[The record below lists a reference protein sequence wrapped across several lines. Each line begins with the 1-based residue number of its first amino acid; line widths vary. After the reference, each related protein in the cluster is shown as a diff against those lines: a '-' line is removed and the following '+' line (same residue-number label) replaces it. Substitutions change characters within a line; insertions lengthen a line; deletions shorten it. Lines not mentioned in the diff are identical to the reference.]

1 MGSARPLILRKV
13 WRLKIE
19 PKLNLLVGADLLVK
33 SRMKRLCMLALLVL
47 VPQLSLARDYSSGE
61 APAWVQRVAMDA
73 ATVMS
78 AAELSDGV
86 DYLLG
91 DEQVRI
97 EANDQHV
104 FRHFASRAVND
115 KGLDQIASITI
126 GFDPAYQSLTLHAIN
141 VIRKGRV
148 IPKLATA
155 TVRVLQREPE
165 LEARIFDGRK
175 TANVFLEDVRV
186 GDIVEYAY
194 SVRGSNPVFGG
205 RHFGG
210 LEMGWRVPVARRF
223 GRLLVPN
230 GSPLKL
236 VHHKTSLR
244 PVERDQE
251 TYREYVWDVRNLAPI
266 RADTDTPGWYDP
278 YPWVQW
284 SEYGDWAD
292 VARWAE
298 PLYRI
303 PPSLSPALQTA
314 VKRLAAASTDP
325 AERLVATLKFVQQ
338 EIRYLGVEIGAGSHT
353 PSAPDLVYKRR
364 FGDCKD
370 KTLLTV
376 TLLQALGIEAH
387 PALVSTTMLRGIRD
401 LQPSPDAFNH
411 VIVQA
416 RIGDQLYWLDPTRPP
431 QSGTIQTIFQPDYG
445 QALLLNTTTREL
457 STMEAKLATRVLTK
471 RIVFEFNA
479 RDGLDKPLGFTV
491 STLTEGVA
499 AESMRNALSSNNHEE
514 MQKQYLNYYAH
525 YYPSIETAA
534 PFEVVDNP
542 QANRVSVIE
551 HYRIK
556 DFWHH
561 SEEKKRLEATGYV
574 PDLEDILQRPRNTL
588 RADPL
593 NLSHPVDITVNSVW
607 LLPEE
612 WSLRVENERIEDAA
626 FNFEHRVS
634 LEDNKR
640 KIVETDH
647 FVSRAD
653 FVAGEDAPRYAANL
667 EKARQAL
674 GITLTKR
681 DDGVEAPAT
690 PSLSLMER
698 FNWSIAMLAVM
709 LLAVLVWLALKVYRY
724 DPPVPHGDIDP
735 GLQGISGWLLL
746 PALGIVLQ
754 PLRILKDVAELVP
767 AFAADNWM
775 LLTTV
780 GQSSYHALWAPT
792 LLFELA
798 GNLGLLV
805 FSVLLMILFFQRR
818 SSVPRVFLAFQG
830 GALIVIVLDNLVGG
844 LIPAVE
850 HAASGSEW
858 AQVFQRAL
866 ILVIW
871 GSYFMTSRRVK
882 STFVK
887 TWQAPEYVEKKVPS
901 LSLAATGQKT
911 D

>member
-1 MGSARPLILRKV
+1 MKT
-13 WRLKIE
+13 K
-19 PKLNLLVGADLLVK
+19 PKLSLLSGADLLVK
-33 SRMKRLCMLALLVL
+33 SWMKHLCVLALLVL
-47 VPQLSLARDYSSGE
+47 LPQSGLARDFSKGE
-61 APAWVQRVAMDA
+61 MPAWVQRVALDA
-73 ATVMS
+73 ATVMP

-86 DYLLG
+86 YYLLS

-97 EANDQHV
+97 EPGNKQI
-104 FRHFASRAVND
+104 FRHFATRAIND
-115 KGLDQIASITI
+115 KGLGEVASISI

-210 LEMGWRVPVARRF
+210 LDMGWRVPVARRF
-223 GRLLVPN
+223 GRLLVPR

-236 VHHKTSLR
+236 VHHQTPLR

-251 TYREYVWDVRNLAPI
+251 IYREYVWDVRNLAPV
-266 RADTDTPGWYDP
+266 RPDGDTPAWYDP

-284 SEYGDWAD
+284 SEFGDWGD
-292 VARWAE
+292 VARWAA
-298 PLYRI
+298 PLYRT
-303 PPSLSPALQTA
+303 PENLSPALQA
-314 VKRLAAASTDP
+314 VAKRLAAASTDP

-338 EIRYLGVEIGAGSHT
+338 EIRYLGVEIGAGSYA

-370 KTLLTV
+370 KALLTV
-376 TLLQALGIEAH
+376 TLLRALGIEAQ
-387 PALVSTTMLRGIRD
+387 PALVSTSMLRGIRD
-401 LQPSPDAFNH
+401 LQPSPGAFNH

-416 RIGDQLYWLDPTRPP
+416 RIGGQSYWLDPTRPP
-431 QSGTIQTIFQPDYG
+431 QSGTIQTIVQPDYG
-445 QALLLNTTTREL
+445 QALLVNAATREL
-457 STMEAKLATRVLTK
+457 SSMEARLAPRVLTK
-471 RIVFEFNA
+471 RIVAEYNS
-479 RDGLDKPLGFTV
+479 RDGLDKPLGLTLT
-491 STLTEGVA
+491 TLTEGVA
-499 AESMRNALSSNNHEE
+499 AESLRNDFSSNNHKEI
-514 MQKQYLNYYAH
+514 QKQFLNYYAH
-525 YYPSIETAA
+525 YYPGIEIAA
-534 PFEVVDNP
+534 PLEVVDDP
-542 QANRVSVIE
+542 QANRVSIIE

-556 DFWHH
+556 DFWKH
-561 SEEKKRLEATGYV
+561 SEEKKRLEATSYV
-574 PDLEDILQRPRNTL
+574 PDLEDFLQHPRSTL
-588 RADPL
+588 RTDPL
-593 NLSHPVDITVNSVW
+593 KLAHPVDITVSSVW

-612 WSLRVENERIEDAA
+612 WGLSAENKRIEDAV
-626 FNFEHRVS
+626 FDFERRVS

-653 FVAGEDAPRYAANL
+653 FVAGADAPRYAANL

-681 DDGVEAPAT
+681 DAGLEAPEPAA
-690 PSLSLMER
+690 PPLSLMDR
-698 FNWSIAMLAVM
+698 FNWSIAMLALV
-709 LLAVLVWLALKVYRY
+709 LLAVMVWLALKVYRY
-724 DPPVPHGDIDP
+724 DPPPSSDAIDP
-735 GLQGISGWLLL
+735 GLQGIAGWLLL

-754 PLRILKDVAELVP
+754 PLKILKDIVEQVP
-767 AFAADNWM
+767 AYAADNWM
-775 LLTTV
+775 LLTTA
-780 GQSSYHALWAPT
+780 GQASYHALWAPT

-798 GNLGLLV
+798 ANLGLLV
-805 FSVLLMILFFQRR
+805 FSVLLAILFFQRR
-818 SSVPRVFLAFQG
+818 SNVPRVYVAFLG
-830 GALIVIVLDNLVGG
+830 GALIIGVLDQMAAG
-844 LIPAVE
+844 LIPAVD
-850 HAASGSEW
+850 HAASGSGW
-858 AQVFQRAL
+858 TTVFRQVLAL
-866 ILVIW
+866 AIW
-871 GSYFMTSRRVK
+871 GSYFTTSRRVK

-887 TWQAPEYVEKKVPS
+887 TWQAPEVAARQVPS
-901 LSLAATGQKT
+901 LGLAAADQKT

>member
-1 MGSARPLILRKV
+1 M
-13 WRLKIE
+13 
-19 PKLNLLVGADLLVK
+19 K
-33 SRMKRLCMLALLVL
+33 SSMKRMCVLALLVL
-47 VPQLSLARDYSSGE
+47 LPPLAMARDYSSGVV
-61 APAWVQRVAMDA
+61 PAWVQSVALDA
-73 ATVMS
+73 AAVMP
-78 AAELSDGV
+78 AATLNDGV
-86 DYLLG
+86 YYLLS
-91 DEQVRI
+91 DEQVRL
-97 EANDQHV
+97 EGSDKQV
-104 FRHFASRAVND
+104 FRHIASRAIND
-115 KGLDQIASITI
+115 KGLDEVASITI

-223 GRLLVPN
+223 GRLLVPQ
-230 GSPLKL
+230 GSLLKL
-236 VHHKTSLR
+236 VHHRTRLQ
-244 PVERDQE
+244 PVERNQE
-251 TYREYVWDVRNLAPI
+251 AYREYVWDVRNVAPI
-266 RADTDTPGWYDP
+266 QPDDDTPGWHDP

-284 SEYGDWAD
+284 SEFGDWGD

-298 PLYRI
+298 PLYRT
-303 PPSLSPALQTA
+303 PANLSPALQAA
-314 VKRLAAASTDP
+314 VKRLEAASTDP
-325 AERLVATLKFVQQ
+325 AERLVATLRFVQQ
-338 EIRYLGVEIGAGSHT
+338 EIRYLGVEIGAGSHA
-353 PSAPDLVYKRR
+353 PSAPDLVFQRR

-370 KTLLTV
+370 KALLTI

-416 RIGDQLYWLDPTRPP
+416 RIGDQMYWLDPTRAP
-431 QSGTIQTIFQPDYG
+431 QSGTIQTIYQPDYDL
-445 QALLLNTTTREL
+445 ALLVNATTREL
-457 STMEAKLATRVLTK
+457 SSMEAKLATRVLTK
-471 RIVFEFNA
+471 RIVAEYNS

-491 STLTEGVA
+491 TTLTEGVA

-514 MQKQYLNYYAH
+514 IQKQYLNYYAH
-525 YYPSIETAA
+525 YYPGIEIAA
-534 PFEVVDNP
+534 PFEVLDNA

-556 DFWHH
+556 DFW
-561 SEEKKRLEATGYV
+561 KRIEAEQSFEATAYV
-574 PDLEDILQRPRNTL
+574 PELNDFLQRPSSTL
-588 RADPL
+588 RTDPL
-593 NLSHPVDITVNSVW
+593 KLAHPVDITVSSVW
-607 LLPEE
+607 LLPDE
-612 WSLRVENERIEDAA
+612 WSLSTENKRIKDAA
-626 FNFEHRVS
+626 FNFEHRVN

-653 FVAGEDAPRYAANL
+653 FVAGADSPRYAANL

-681 DDGVEAPAT
+681 DAGVEAQVTPA
-690 PSLSLMER
+690 LSLMDR
-698 FNWSIAMLAVM
+698 FNWSIAMLVVT

-724 DPPVPHGDIDP
+724 DPPLPRGVVDP
-735 GLQGISGWLLL
+735 DLQGIAGWLLL
-746 PALGIVLQ
+746 PALGIALQ
-754 PLRILKDVAELVP
+754 PLIILKDVAELVP
-767 AFAADNWM
+767 AYAADNWM

-780 GQSSYHALWAPT
+780 GQTSYNSLWAPV

-798 GNLGLLV
+798 ANLGLLV

-818 SSVPRVFLAFQG
+818 SSVPLVFLAFQG
-830 GALIVIVLDNLVGG
+830 TALYIGILDQVVAG

-850 HAASGSEW
+850 HEASGSGW
-858 AQVFQRAL
+858 AQVIRQTLAL
-866 ILVIW
+866 AIW
-871 GSYFMTSRRVK
+871 GSYFMISRRVK

-887 TWQAPEYVEKKVPS
+887 TWRAPNDM
-901 LSLAATGQKT
+901 GT
-911 D
+911 DPEVSPQSCSAG

>member
-1 MGSARPLILRKV
+1 M
-13 WRLKIE
+13 KIE
-19 PKLNLLVGADLLVK
+19 PKLPLLFAAVLPVK
-33 SRMKRLCMLALLVL
+33 SWMKRLCVLALLVL
-47 VPQLSLARDYSSGE
+47 VPQLGLARDYSSGE
-61 APAWVQRVAMDA
+61 APAWVQRVTVDA
-73 ATVMS
+73 ATVVP
-78 AAELSDGV
+78 AAGLSDGV
-86 DYLLG
+86 YYLLS
-91 DEQVRI
+91 DEQVRL
-97 EANDQHV
+97 EAGDQQV
-104 FRHFASRAVND
+104 FRHFASRAIND
-115 KGLDQIASITI
+115 KGLDEVASISI

-141 VIRKGRV
+141 VIRKGHV

-155 TVRVLQREPE
+155 TVRVLQRERK

-186 GDIVEYAY
+186 GDIVEFAY

-223 GRLLVPN
+223 GRLLVPH

-236 VHHKTSLR
+236 VHHQTRLR

-251 TYREYVWDVRNLAPI
+251 AYREYVWDVRNLAPI
-266 RADTDTPGWYDP
+266 QVDGDTPGWYDP

-284 SEYGDWAD
+284 SEFGDWGD

-298 PLYRI
+298 PLYRT
-303 PPSLSPALQTA
+303 PASLSPALQAA

-325 AERLVATLKFVQQ
+325 AERLVATLKFVQR
-338 EIRYLGVEIGAGSHT
+338 EIRYLGVEIGSGSHA
-353 PSAPDLVYKRR
+353 PSAPDLVFQRR

-370 KTLLTV
+370 KALLTV

-387 PALVSTTMLRGIRD
+387 PALVNTTMLRGIRD
-401 LQPSPDAFNH
+401 LQPSPGAFNH

-416 RIGDQLYWLDPTRPP
+416 RIGDQRYWLDPTRAP
-431 QSGTIQTIFQPDYG
+431 QSGTIETIVQPDLG
-445 QALLLNTTTREL
+445 QALLVNATTREL
-457 STMEAKLATRVLTK
+457 SSMEAKLATRVQTK
-471 RIVFEFNA
+471 RIVAEFNA
-479 RDGLDKPLGFTV
+479 RDGLDKPLGFTLT
-491 STLTEGVA
+491 TLTEGAA
-499 AESMRNALSSNNHEE
+499 AESLRNDLSARNHEE

-525 YYPSIETAA
+525 YYPGIEMSA
-534 PFEVVDNP
+534 PLEVVDNP
-542 QANRVSVIE
+542 QANRYSVVE

-556 DFWHH
+556 DFWKH
-561 SEEKKRLEATGYV
+561 SEEKKRVEATSYL
-574 PDLEDILQRPRNTL
+574 PDMEDFLRRPRSTL
-588 RADPL
+588 RTDPL
-593 NLSHPVDITVNSVW
+593 VLAHPVDITVSSVW

-612 WSLRVENERIEDAA
+612 WSMNTESERIEDAV
-626 FNFEHRVS
+626 FNFERRVS

-647 FVSRAD
+647 FVSHAD
-653 FVAGEDAPRYAANL
+653 FVAGADAPRYAANL

-681 DDGVEAPAT
+681 DAGVEAPVPAT

-724 DPPVPHGDIDP
+724 NPPLPRGVIDP
-735 GLQGISGWLLL
+735 RLQGIAGWLLL
-746 PALGIVLQ
+746 PALAIVLQ
-754 PLRILKDVAELVP
+754 PLKILKDVAELVP
-767 AFAADNWM
+767 TYAADTWM
-775 LLTTV
+775 HLTTV
-780 GQSSYHALWAPT
+780 GQTAYHALWAPI

-798 GNLGLLV
+798 ANLGLLV

-830 GALIVIVLDNLVGG
+830 GALIISVLDLMAAG
-844 LIPAVE
+844 LIPAAE

-858 AQVFQRAL
+858 AKVIRQAL
-866 ILVIW
+866 ALAIW
-871 GSYFMTSRRVK
+871 GSYFMISQRVK
-882 STFVK
+882 ATFVK
-887 TWQAPEYVEKKVPS
+887 TWRALECAERQVPS
-901 LSLAATGQKT
+901 FSLAATDQKT